1 MKGLTP
7 SYLLSILE
15 SSYRKQVSPLSLF
28 IKASLNWNQLT
39 ERFGFKGVL
48 YTKVSPRVFVLCRW
62 NEISYLN
69 QQFAEELNSIKLPT
83 FHHTHWIFTSQKLQ
97 ASRWRL
103 ALSVSW
109 EFPGIPRLQLSSRL
123 NEFYFVLV
131 SITQR
136 GRTLLPDNQCSDVLF
151 LKWAK
156 KKTKR

>member
-1 MKGLTP
+1 MLRDRKEMKGLTP

-83 FHHTHWIFTSQKLQ
+83 FHHNALNIHLPEI
-97 ASRWRL
+97 ASISL
-103 ALSVSW
+103 ATRSFSFV
-109 EFPGIPRLQLSSRL
+109 GIPWNSKAPAFFASKRILLRSRF
-123 NEFYFVLV
+123 NHTAGSNAFA
-131 SITQR
+131 R
-136 GRTLLPDNQCSDVLF
+136 
-151 LKWAK
+151 
-156 KKTKR
+156 

>member
-39 ERFGFKGVL
+39 ERFSFQRCSL
-48 YTKVSPRVFVLCRW
+48 DQSSVSPRVFVLCRW

-83 FHHTHWIFTSQKLQ
+83 FHHNALNIHLPEI
-97 ASRWRL
+97 ASISL
-103 ALSVSW
+103 ATRSFSFV
-109 EFPGIPRLQLSSRL
+109 GIPWNSKAPAFFASKRILLRSRF
-123 NEFYFVLV
+123 NHTAGSNAFA
-131 SITQR
+131 R
-136 GRTLLPDNQCSDVLF
+136 
-151 LKWAK
+151 
-156 KKTKR
+156 